1 MSAPVFTN
9 WGLAVATVTL
19 SVAGAGFSASALVA
33 PHAAAAPSDGGVQS
47 QIGLKVERDGK
58 LTVSE
63 RITVPAGKS
72 ANRTAPLRLSA
83 GTDTERVY
91 TVTQPK
97 VTGNGSASVDSQNLT
112 VHLGAG
118 ESTISYVVDGAVAD
132 QGTHE
137 DVRWQVAS
145 GWDVTIDR
153 LTVSVVTPAE
163 PQSITCLAGEPD
175 STTACALSQIGE
187 GGVPTAEQDTL
198 TPGQRVDFAVGLP
211 NGSVPVNER
220 VEQSNGLATAFALTT
235 ETGIGLAALV
245 VLLLVGLGLLWYAR
259 GRDAK
264 ALAGDVGPVQVL
276 GKDAE
281 GHVAFAS
288 PDGVLPGQVGTV
300 IDEHVDVVDV
310 TATVIDLA
318 VRNYLWID
326 EVPGE
331 QGVVDWRI
339 VRRNPADDA
348 LTAYEK
354 AVYKS
359 LLGDGDQVQLSQLR
373 GKGVNLAAVS
383 SALYSDVV
391 AKEWF
396 ARRPDTERSRWW
408 WAGIT
413 VAALGIVLTVL
424 LALTIGHALL
434 GLAVVIAGAALAA
447 GARSMPA
454 RTRRGSALLHQVRGL
469 LTYLK
474 TVSPTDIPDSDREMV
489 FSRSLPYAVVLGQT
503 ERWLTTFR
511 GLDPDADGTPG
522 LYWFGEA
529 EQSRDLDRFATRFPA
544 FLSSLDGVLAQGG
557 HLRSLRA

>member
-1 MSAPVFTN
+1 LSAPVFTN
-9 WGLAVATVTL
+9 WGLAVATLTF
-19 SVAGAGFSASALVA
+19 SAGAVFS
-33 PHAAAAPSDGGVQS
+33 PHAAAPSDGVQS

-63 RITVPAGKS
+63 RVTVPAGKS
-72 ANRTAPLRLSA
+72 ANRTAPLRLTA
-83 GTDTERVY
+83 GPDTERVY
-91 TVTQPK
+91 TVTQAK
-97 VTGNGSASVDSQNLT
+97 VTGNGSASVDGQNLT

-163 PQSITCLAGEPD
+163 PQSITCLAGDPD
-175 STTACALSQIGE
+175 STTACGLSQIGE

-198 TPGQRVDFAVGLP
+198 TPGQRVDFAIGLP
-211 NGSVPVNER
+211 NGTVPVNER
-220 VEQSNGLATAFALTT
+220 VEPTNGLASAFALTP
-235 ETGIGLAALV
+235 ETGIGLAALI
-245 VLLLVGLGLLWYAR
+245 VLLLAGLGLLWYSR

-264 ALAGDVGPVQVL
+264 ALAGDVGPVEVL
-276 GKDAE
+276 GKDAS

-326 EVPGE
+326 EVPSGE
-331 QGVVDWRI
+331 GVLDWRI
-339 VRRNPADDA
+339 VRRNPADEA

-359 LLGDGDQVQLSQLR
+359 LLGDADQVQLSQLR

-391 AKEWF
+391 AKDWF

-408 WAGIT
+408 WGGVT
-413 VAALGIVLTVL
+413 VAALGIVLTVV

-434 GLAVVIAGAALAA
+434 GLAVVIGGAALAA
-447 GARSMPA
+447 GSRSMPA

-469 LTYLK
+469 LTYLT
-474 TVSPTDIPDSDREMV
+474 TVSPTDIPDGDREMV

-529 EQSRDLDRFATRFPA
+529 EQSRDLDRFASRFPA

-557 HLRSLRA
+557 HLRSLKS

>member
-1 MSAPVFTN
+1 LSAPVFTN
-9 WGLAVATVTL
+9 WGLAVATLTL
-19 SVAGAGFSASALVA
+19 SAGVLVV
-33 PHAAAAPSDGGVQS
+33 PHAAAPAAGVQS
-47 QIGLKVERDGK
+47 QVALKVERDGK

-63 RITVPAGKS
+63 KVTVPAGRS
-72 ANRTAPLRLSA
+72 ANRTAPLRLTA
-83 GTDTERVY
+83 GPDTERVY

-97 VTGNGSASVDSQNLT
+97 VTGNGSASADDQNLT

-132 QGTHE
+132 QGSHE

-163 PQSITCLAGEPD
+163 PQSITCLAGDPD

-198 TPGQRVDFAVGLP
+198 TPGQRVDFAIGLP

-220 VEQSNGLATAFALTT
+220 VEATDTLATAFALTP
-235 ETGIGLAALV
+235 ETGIGLLVLV
-245 VLLLVGLGLLWYAR
+245 VLLLLGFGLLWYSR

-264 ALAGDVGPVQVL
+264 ALAGDVGAVEVL
-276 GKDAE
+276 VRDAD

-326 EVPGE
+326 EVPGGT
-331 QGVVDWRI
+331 GVLDWRI

-348 LTAYEK
+348 LTPYEK
-354 AVYKS
+354 AVYDS
-359 LLGDGDQVQLSQLR
+359 LLGDADQVQLSQLR
-373 GKGVNLAAVS
+373 GKGVDLAAVRD
-383 SALYSDVV
+383 ALYSDVV
-391 AKEWF
+391 AKDWF

-408 WAGIT
+408 WGGVGI
-413 VAALGIVLTVL
+413 VALGIVLTVV
-424 LALTIGHALL
+424 LALTIGHAVL
-434 GLAVVIAGAALAA
+434 GLAVVVGGAALAA

-469 LTYLK
+469 LTYLT
-474 TVSPTDIPDSDREMV
+474 TVSLTDIPDSDREMV

-503 ERWLTTFR
+503 DRWLAVFR

-529 EQSRDLDRFATRFPA
+529 EQARDLDRFAGRFPA
-544 FLSSLDGVLAQGG
+544 FLSSLDGVLAQSG
-557 HLRSLRA
+557 HLRSLKA

>member
-1 MSAPVFTN
+1 LSAPVFTN
-9 WGLAVATVTL
+9 WGLAVATLT
-19 SVAGAGFSASALVA
+19 FSAGTLLA
-33 PHAAAAPSDGGVQS
+33 PHVAAAPSDGGVQS

-72 ANRTAPLRLSA
+72 ANRTAPLRLST

-198 TPGQRVDFAVGLP
+198 TSGQRVDFAVGLP

-220 VEQSNGLATAFALTT
+220 VEQSNGLASAFALTT
-235 ETGIGLAALV
+235 ETAIGLAALI

-276 GKDAE
+276 GKDAD

-326 EVPGE
+326 EVPGD

-339 VRRNPADDA
+339 VRRNPTDDA

-359 LLGDGDQVQLSQLR
+359 LLGDADQVQLSQLR
-373 GKGVNLAAVS
+373 GKGVNLVAVS

-434 GLAVVIAGAALAA
+434 GLAVIIAGAALAA

-469 LTYLK
+469 LTYLT

>member
-1 MSAPVFTN
+1 MFTN
-9 WGLAVATVTL
+9 WGLAVATLTF
-19 SVAGAGFSASALVA
+19 SAGALFA
-33 PHAAAAPSDGGVQS
+33 PHAAAPADGGVQS
-47 QIGLKVERDGK
+47 QVALKVERDGK

-63 RITVPAGKS
+63 KVTVPAGRS
-72 ANRTAPLRLSA
+72 ANRTAPLRLTA
-83 GTDTERVY
+83 GPDTERVY
-91 TVTQPK
+91 TVAQAK
-97 VTGNGSASVDSQNLT
+97 VTGNGSVSADDQNLT

-118 ESTISYVVDGAVAD
+118 ESTVSYVVDGAVAD
-132 QGTHE
+132 QGSHE

-163 PQSITCLAGEPD
+163 PQSITCLAGDPD
-175 STTACALSQIGE
+175 STTACGLSQIGE

-211 NGSVPVNER
+211 NGTVPVNER
-220 VEQSNGLATAFALTT
+220 VEATNALASAFALTP
-235 ETGIGLAALV
+235 ETGIGLLVLV
-245 VLLLVGLGLLWYAR
+245 VLLLAGLGLLWYAR

-264 ALAGDVGPVQVL
+264 ALAGDVGAVEVL
-276 GKDAE
+276 AKDT
-281 GHVAFAS
+281 GGRVAFAS

-326 EVPGE
+326 EVPGD
-331 QGVVDWRI
+331 GVLDWRI
-339 VRRNPADDA
+339 VRRNPADDS

-354 AVYKS
+354 AVYSS
-359 LLGDGDQVQLSQLR
+359 LLGDADQVQLSQLR
-373 GKGVNLAAVS
+373 GKGVDLTAVRN
-383 SALYSDVV
+383 ALYSDVV

-408 WAGIT
+408 WGGIGI
-413 VAALGIVLTVL
+413 VALGIVLTVV

-447 GARSMPA
+447 GSRSMPA

-469 LTYLK
+469 LTYLT

-489 FSRSLPYAVVLGQT
+489 FSRSLPYAVVLGET
-503 ERWLTTFR
+503 DRWLAAFR

-529 EQSRDLDRFATRFPA
+529 EQARDLDRFATRFPA
-544 FLSSLDGVLAQGG
+544 FLSSLDGVLAQSG
-557 HLRSLRA
+557 HLRSLKA